1 MKTLIDKGLNLSLT
15 SRLPREVLT
24 ASRQME
30 TEKRKITEK
39 LRDALDKKL
48 LACVIFIDLQEAFY
62 IVIQEIKL
70 LWNKML
76 SLLLVQHFPEK

>member
-1 MKTLIDKGLNLSLT
+1 
-15 SRLPREVLT
+15 
-24 ASRQME
+24 ME